1 MFNNIGRKIK
11 TLAKV
16 IAWMGI
22 ALSVLS
28 GLGTMIEIVI
38 LANADTVLS
47 YIVFLILGLVGG
59 TIVAVVG
66 GFLAWISVFILYGF
80 GQLVENSDKLVGTG
94 FYATKKRPVK
104 KEPKQEEFET
114 DFSLSE
120 DDDFYKNVK
129 INSLKHN
136 YQAGRLSKEKY
147 EAEMEKYK

>member
-16 IAWMGI
+16 IAWIGM
-22 ALSVLS
+22 ASSVIS
-28 GLGTMIEIVI
+28 GLVTMIEIVI
-38 LANADTVLS
+38 LTKADTVLQG
-47 YIVFLILGLVGG
+47 VWFLFLGLILGA
-59 TIVAVVG
+59 IVAAVG
-66 GFLAWISVFILYGF
+66 CLVAWASVLILYGF

-94 FYATKKRPVK
+94 FCATKKRPIK
-104 KEPKQEEFET
+104 KEPKQETET
-114 DFSLSE
+114 EFSLSE

-136 YQAGRLSKEKY
+136 YEAGRLSKEKY